1 MSDDIEDRVKQAQ
14 EQNRQ
19 DNAPGSENIGL
30 EGDGKSGA
38 LSQARDM
45 IAEHNQLA
53 ADVNTQMFAQDDAMI
68 DDAIRSGNEGL
79 AGSVL
84 DQPDQD
90 EQIDNQPDPPTHEQ
104 QDEADGGN
112 ADGGNAD
119 SVPEEPQQE
128 QPAPEQPQPD
138 AEQPA
143 PAPAPE
149 QSAPEQPAPAEPQS
163 EAAAPD
169 NAGATA
175 ASYEV
180 PTAQTTP
187 APDAT
192 ASAEPGGLAG
202 SSSVPG
208 VSEHP
213 YGPDDV
219 FTNVPNPE
227 GPASGDGPAIAPPSM
242 PDTVP
247 SAPGGESPS
256 APEVPGGPQPSQP
269 QPDQPSTPEPS
280 TPEPAPQ
287 PSTPAPQP
295 EPQPQPEPSAPSA
308 QPEPE
313 PQQPQNVPAQG
324 DNGKAAYLRRQA
336 DRIEQRADM
345 ADNAASRGD
354 RNMMRQGVLHQ
365 MDKRTLVHDTGVAG
379 RLQGGK
385 KSALLSHNAQLAAD
399 IRDSA
404 RTQSKLSAQ
413 YSRVHKDAGIGY
425 RQANKLR
432 KAADQMESKKAQPQ
446 QQVEP
451 QSKKEIEP
459 KKDNKQVAPS
469 PKAQGKSLVKKAAPK
484 ALAKGMPKIVPK
496 PKPKAPSA
504 GNQQKIAEVPKQ
516 SVSGFVG
523 TGPGMGNIGGAG
535 GKPFR
540 TNIASYIEA
549 PKLPNVDPR
558 QIAKAGVQAYDNAT
572 KMRDNIEGAI
582 SKVSP
587 MAGLV
592 IKGQRK
598 LGDAII
604 GMTPGGMLSNAMG
617 GAVRSYANGADEHKT
632 TSTALVEG
640 QGKDAAPKAKAPKG
654 MKQLAPSKDVP
665 QLSSTPDL
673 PSASANNFTLNDL
686 GKSTLQRVMMTD
698 EAYNGGDKQLQQQA
712 FNDAMKS
719 YGDILK
725 NPSAGEA
732 MFSQESKSE
741 QMKIAQ
747 EAFQQAGLGTIN
759 KGAAPQQQSQPSSF
773 RTNRRLDALQDRL
786 GDAAAKERSANR
798 DFESQDLKYC

>member
-112 ADGGNAD
+112 VDGGNAD
-119 SVPEEPQQE
+119 SAPEEPQQE
-128 QPAPEQPQPD
+128 QPAPEQPQPE

-143 PAPAPE
+143 PAP
-149 QSAPEQPAPAEPQS
+149 APEQPAPAEPQS
-163 EAAAPD
+163 EAVAPD

-180 PTAQTTP
+180 PTAETTP

-192 ASAEPGGLAG
+192 ASAEPSGLAG
-202 SSSVPG
+202 SSNVPG

-247 SAPGGESPS
+247 SAPGGDSPS
-256 APEVPGGPQPSQP
+256 TPDVPGGPQPSQP
-269 QPDQPSTPEPS
+269 QPDQPATPEPS

-295 EPQPQPEPSAPSA
+295 EPQPEPQPSAPSA

-345 ADNAASRGD
+345 ADNAANRGD

-413 YSRVHKDAGIGY
+413 YSRVHKDAAVGY

-446 QQVEP
+446 QQQQV
-451 QSKKEIEP
+451 EP
-459 KKDNKQVAPS
+459 KKDNKQVEPKKENKQLAPA
-469 PKAQGKSLVKKAAPK
+469 PKAQGKSLTKVAPK
-484 ALAKGMPKIVPK
+484 PKAKPAPK

-523 TGPGMGNIGGAG
+523 TGPGMGSVGAAG

-540 TNIASYIEA
+540 TAMTSYIEA

-617 GAVRSYANGADEHKT
+617 GAVRNYANGADEHKT

-640 QGKDAAPKAKAPKG
+640 QGKDATPKGKAPKG

-673 PSASANNFTLNDL
+673 PSPSANNFTLNDL
-686 GKSTLQRVMMTD
+686 GRSTLQRVMMTD

-712 FNDAMKS
+712 FDDAMKS

-759 KGAAPQQQSQPSSF
+759 KGAAPQLQSQPSSF

>member
-53 ADVNTQMFAQDDAMI
+53 ADVNAQMFAQDDAMI
-68 DDAIRSGNEGL
+68 DDAIRSGNEGV

-84 DQPDQD
+84 NQPDQS

-104 QDEADGGN
+104 QDEAAGGD
-112 ADGGNAD
+112 ADGGNTDQSA
-119 SVPEEPQQE
+119 PEEPQQE
-128 QPAPEQPQPD
+128 QPAPEQPQPE

-143 PAPAPE
+143 PAPAP
-149 QSAPEQPAPAEPQS
+149 APEQPAPAEPQS

-169 NAGATA
+169 NAGATT

-180 PTAQTTP
+180 PTAETSP

-192 ASAEPGGLAG
+192 ASAEPSGLAG

-247 SAPGGESPS
+247 SAPGGDSPS
-256 APEVPGGPQPSQP
+256 TPDVPGGPQPSQP
-269 QPDQPSTPEPS
+269 QPDQPATPEPS

-295 EPQPQPEPSAPSA
+295 EPQPQPEPSSPSA
-308 QPEPE
+308 QPQPE

-404 RTQSKLSAQ
+404 RTQSKLTAQ

-459 KKDNKQVAPS
+459 KKDNKQVAPA
-469 PKAQGKSLVKKAAPK
+469 PKAQGKGLAKKAAPK

-496 PKPKAPSA
+496 PKPKAPSV

-523 TGPGMGNIGGAG
+523 TGPSMGSISAAG
-535 GKPFR
+535 GRPFH
-540 TNIASYIEA
+540 TAPTSYISA
-549 PKLPNVDPR
+549 PKLPSVDPR
-558 QIAKAGVQAYDNAT
+558 QIAKAGVQLHDNAE
-572 KMRDNIEGAI
+572 KMRDNIEDGI
-582 SKVSP
+582 SKISP
-587 MAGLV
+587 MAGFL

-598 LGDAII
+598 LGDAVI

-617 GAVRSYANGADEHKT
+617 DAVRNYANGADEHKT

-640 QGKDAAPKAKAPKG
+640 QGKKSAPKG

-673 PSASANNFTLNDL
+673 PSASANNFALNDL
-686 GKSTLQRVMMTD
+686 GRSTLQRVMMTD

-712 FNDAMKS
+712 FDDAMKS

-725 NPSAGEA
+725 SPSAGEA

-759 KGAAPQQQSQPSSF
+759 KGATPQLQNQPSSF

>member
-68 DDAIRSGNEGL
+68 DDEIRSGNEGV
-79 AGSVL
+79 AENVL
-84 DQPDQD
+84 NQPDPS

-104 QDEADGGN
+104 QGEADGGN
-112 ADGGNAD
+112 ADGGNTDTA
-119 SVPEEPQQE
+119 PEEPQQE

-143 PAPAPE
+143 PAQPAPE
-149 QSAPEQPAPAEPQS
+149 QAPEQPAPAESQS

-202 SSSVPG
+202 SSNVPG

-227 GPASGDGPAIAPPSM
+227 GPSSGDGPAIAPPSM

-247 SAPGGESPS
+247 SASGGESPS

-269 QPDQPSTPEPS
+269 QPDQPTPESS

-287 PSTPAPQP
+287 PQSQP
-295 EPQPQPEPSAPSA
+295 EPQPQPEPSNPSA

-404 RTQSKLSAQ
+404 RTQSKLTAQ

-451 QSKKEIEP
+451 
-459 KKDNKQVAPS
+459 KKDNKQLE
-469 PKAQGKSLVKKAAPK
+469 PKKENKQLTPAPK
-484 ALAKGMPKIVPK
+484 ATVVPKNTKPIPAPKPKAKPAPK
-496 PKPKAPSA
+496 PKPKEPTPSN

-516 SVSGFVG
+516 STFGFVG
-523 TGPGMGNIGGAG
+523 TGPSMGSVGAAG

-540 TNIASYIEA
+540 TNMTSYISA

-617 GAVRSYANGADEHKT
+617 GAIRNYANGADEHKT

-640 QGKDAAPKAKAPKG
+640 QGKGASPKGKAPKG

-673 PSASANNFTLNDL
+673 PSPSDSNFTLNDL
-686 GKSTLQRVMMTD
+686 GRSTLQRVMMTD

-712 FNDAMKS
+712 FNDAMQS

-759 KGAAPQQQSQPSSF
+759 KGAAPQLQNKPSSF

>member
-53 ADVNTQMFAQDDAMI
+53 ADVNAQMFAQDDAMI
-68 DDAIRSGNEGL
+68 DDAIRSGNEGV

-84 DQPDQD
+84 NQPDQS

-119 SVPEEPQQE
+119 SAPEEPQQE
-128 QPAPEQPQPD
+128 QPAPEQPQPE

-143 PAPAPE
+143 PAP
-149 QSAPEQPAPAEPQS
+149 APEQPAPAEPQS

-180 PTAQTTP
+180 PTAETTP

-192 ASAEPGGLAG
+192 ASAEPSGLAG
-202 SSSVPG
+202 SSNVPG

-451 QSKKEIEP
+451 
-459 KKDNKQVAPS
+459 KKDVEPNKENKQVAP
-469 PKAQGKSLVKKAAPK
+469 KAPAKSLAKKPTAPK
-484 ALAKGMPKIVPK
+484 ALAKGMPKKQISTPK
-496 PKPKAPSA
+496 IKQPKAPSA

-523 TGPGMGNIGGAG
+523 TGPGMGSVGAAG

-540 TNIASYIEA
+540 TAMTSYISA

-558 QIAKAGVQAYDNAT
+558 QIAKAGVQMYDNAA
-572 KMRDNIEGAI
+572 KMRDNIEDGI

-587 MAGLV
+587 MAGFL

-598 LGDAII
+598 LGDAVI

-617 GAVRSYANGADEHKT
+617 DAVRNYANGADDHKT
-632 TSTALVEG
+632 KSTALVEG
-640 QGKDAAPKAKAPKG
+640 QSKKSAPKG
-654 MKQLAPSKDVP
+654 MKQLSPSKDVP

-686 GKSTLQRVMMTD
+686 GRSTLQRVMMTD

-712 FNDAMKS
+712 FNDAMQS

-759 KGAAPQQQSQPSSF
+759 KGAAPQIQNQPSSF

>member
-30 EGDGKSGA
+30 EGDGKSGT

-53 ADVNTQMFAQDDAMI
+53 ADVNAQMFAQDDAMI
-68 DDAIRSGNEGL
+68 DDAIRSGNEGV

-84 DQPDQD
+84 NQPDQS
-90 EQIDNQPDPPTHEQ
+90 EQLDNQPDPPTHEQ
-104 QDEADGGN
+104 QDESAGGDADGGN
-112 ADGGNAD
+112 TDQSA
-119 SVPEEPQQE
+119 PEEPQQE
-128 QPAPEQPQPD
+128 QPAPEQPQPEV
-138 AEQPA
+138 EQPA
-143 PAPAPE
+143 PAP
-149 QSAPEQPAPAEPQS
+149 APEQPAPAEPQS

-169 NAGATA
+169 NAGATT

-180 PTAQTTP
+180 PTAETSP

-192 ASAEPGGLAG
+192 ASAEPSGLAG

-247 SAPGGESPS
+247 SAPGGDSPS
-256 APEVPGGPQPSQP
+256 TPDVPGGPQPSQP
-269 QPDQPSTPEPS
+269 QPDQPATPEPS

-295 EPQPQPEPSAPSA
+295 EPQPEPQPSSPSA

-336 DRIEQRADM
+336 DRIEQRANM

-432 KAADQMESKKAQPQ
+432 KAADQMESKKTQPQ

-459 KKDNKQVAPS
+459 KKDNKQVAPA
-469 PKAQGKSLVKKAAPK
+469 PKAQGKGLVKKAAPK

-523 TGPGMGNIGGAG
+523 TGPSMGSISAAG
-535 GKPFR
+535 GRPFH
-540 TNIASYIEA
+540 TAPTSYISA
-549 PKLPNVDPR
+549 PKLPNIDPR
-558 QIAKAGVQAYDNAT
+558 QIAKAGVQLHDNAE
-572 KMRDNIEGAI
+572 KMRDNIEDGI
-582 SKVSP
+582 SKISP
-587 MAGLV
+587 MAGFL
-592 IKGQRK
+592 
-598 LGDAII
+598 
-604 GMTPGGMLSNAMG
+604 N
-617 GAVRSYANGADEHKT
+617 KT
-632 TSTALVEG
+632 KSTALVEG
-640 QGKDAAPKAKAPKG
+640 QSKKSAPKG

-673 PSASANNFTLNDL
+673 PSASADNFTLNDL
-686 GKSTLQRVMMTD
+686 GRSTLQRVMMTD

-712 FNDAMKS
+712 FDDAMKS

-725 NPSAGEA
+725 SPSAGEA

-759 KGAAPQQQSQPSSF
+759 KGAAPQLQSQPSSF

>member
-104 QDEADGGN
+104 QGEADGGN
-112 ADGGNAD
+112 ADGGNTDTA
-119 SVPEEPQQE
+119 PEEPQQE
-128 QPAPEQPQPD
+128 QPAPEQPQSEV
-138 AEQPA
+138 EQPV

-149 QSAPEQPAPAEPQS
+149 QAPEQPAPAEPQS

-169 NAGATA
+169 NAGATT

-202 SSSVPG
+202 SSNVPG

-227 GPASGDGPAIAPPSM
+227 GPSSGDGPAIAPPSM

-247 SAPGGESPS
+247 SAPSGESPS

-269 QPDQPSTPEPS
+269 QLDQPTPEPS

-287 PSTPAPQP
+287 PQ
-295 EPQPQPEPSAPSA
+295 PQPQPEPRPQPEPSNPSA

-385 KSALLSHNAQLAAD
+385 KTALLSHNAQLAAD

-451 QSKKEIEP
+451 
-459 KKDNKQVAPS
+459 KKDNKQLEPKKENKQLTPV
-469 PKAQGKSLVKKAAPK
+469 PKATVVPKNTKPIPAPK
-484 ALAKGMPKIVPK
+484 PKAKPAPK
-496 PKPKAPSA
+496 PKPKEPTPSN

-516 SVSGFVG
+516 STSGFVG
-523 TGPGMGNIGGAG
+523 TGPSMGNISAAG

-540 TNIASYIEA
+540 TNVTSYIEA
-549 PKLPNVDPR
+549 PKLSNVGPR

-617 GAVRSYANGADEHKT
+617 GAIRNYANGADEHKT

-640 QGKDAAPKAKAPKG
+640 QGKDVSPKGKAPKG

-673 PSASANNFTLNDL
+673 PSASDSNFTLNDL
-686 GKSTLQRVMMTD
+686 GRFTLQRVMMTD

-725 NPSAGEA
+725 SPSAGEA

>member
-119 SVPEEPQQE
+119 SAPEEPQQE

-143 PAPAPE
+143 PAPE
-149 QSAPEQPAPAEPQS
+149 QAPEQPAPAEPQS
-163 EAAAPD
+163 EAAVPD
-169 NAGATA
+169 NAGATT

-180 PTAQTTP
+180 PTAQTSPT
-187 APDAT
+187 PDAT
-192 ASAEPGGLAG
+192 ASAEPSGLAG
-202 SSSVPG
+202 SSNVPG

-227 GPASGDGPAIAPPSM
+227 GPASGDGPSIAPPSM

-247 SAPGGESPS
+247 SATGGDSPS
-256 APEVPGGPQPSQP
+256 TPDVPGGPQPSQP
-269 QPDQPSTPEPS
+269 QPDQPAPEPS

-295 EPQPQPEPSAPSA
+295 EPQPEPQPSAPSA

-345 ADNAASRGD
+345 ADNAANRGD

-413 YSRVHKDAGIGY
+413 YSRVHKDAAVGY

-446 QQVEP
+446 QQQQV
-451 QSKKEIEP
+451 EP
-459 KKDNKQVAPS
+459 KKDNKQVEPKKENKQIA
-469 PKAQGKSLVKKAAPK
+469 PKAQGKSLTKVAPK
-484 ALAKGMPKIVPK
+484 PKAKPAPK
-496 PKPKAPSA
+496 PKPKAPALSA

-516 SVSGFVG
+516 SMPGVG
-523 TGPGMGNIGGAG
+523 TGPSIGNIGGAG

-617 GAVRSYANGADEHKT
+617 GAVRNYANGADEHKT

-640 QGKDAAPKAKAPKG
+640 QGKDAAPKGKAPKG

-673 PSASANNFTLNDL
+673 PSPSDSNFTLNDL

-759 KGAAPQQQSQPSSF
+759 KGAAPQIQNQPSSF

>member
-38 LSQARDM
+38 LSKARDM

-90 EQIDNQPDPPTHEQ
+90 EQIDNQPDLPTHEQ

-112 ADGGNAD
+112 VDGGNAD
-119 SVPEEPQQE
+119 SAPEEPQQE
-128 QPAPEQPQPD
+128 QPAPEQPQPE

-143 PAPAPE
+143 PAP
-149 QSAPEQPAPAEPQS
+149 APEQPAPAEPQS

-169 NAGATA
+169 NAGATT

-180 PTAQTTP
+180 PTAETTP

-227 GPASGDGPAIAPPSM
+227 GPSSGDGPAIAPPSM

-247 SAPGGESPS
+247 SAPGGDSPS
-256 APEVPGGPQPSQP
+256 TPNVPGGPQPSQP
-269 QPDQPSTPEPS
+269 QPDQPAPEPS

-287 PSTPAPQP
+287 PQPQPQP
-295 EPQPQPEPSAPSA
+295 EPQPQSEPEPSSPSA
-308 QPEPE
+308 QPTPEPA

-345 ADNAASRGD
+345 ADNAANRGD

-385 KSALLSHNAQLAAD
+385 KTALLSHNAQLAAD

-451 QSKKEIEP
+451 
-459 KKDNKQVAPS
+459 KKDVEPNKENKQVAP
-469 PKAQGKSLVKKAAPK
+469 KAPAKSLAKKPTVPK
-484 ALAKGMPKIVPK
+484 ALAKGMPKKQISTPK
-496 PKPKAPSA
+496 IKQPTPSA

-523 TGPGMGNIGGAG
+523 TGPGMGSVGAAG

-540 TNIASYIEA
+540 TAMTSYISA
-549 PKLPNVDPR
+549 PKLPSVDPR
-558 QIAKAGVQAYDNAT
+558 QIAKAGVQLHDNAE
-572 KMRDNIEGAI
+572 KLRDNIEDGI

-587 MAGLV
+587 MAGFL

-598 LGDAII
+598 LGDAVI

-617 GAVRSYANGADEHKT
+617 DAVRSYANGADDHKT

-673 PSASANNFTLNDL
+673 PSPSDSNFTLNDL
-686 GKSTLQRVMMTD
+686 GRSTLQRVMMTD

-712 FNDAMKS
+712 FDDAMKS

-759 KGAAPQQQSQPSSF
+759 KGAAPQIQNQPSSF

>member
-104 QDEADGGN
+104 QDEAAGGDTDGGN
-112 ADGGNAD
+112 ADQTA
-119 SVPEEPQQE
+119 PEEPQQE

-149 QSAPEQPAPAEPQS
+149 QAPEQPAPAEPQS

-169 NAGATA
+169 NAGATT

-202 SSSVPG
+202 SSNVPG

-227 GPASGDGPAIAPPSM
+227 GPSSGDGPAIAPPST

-269 QPDQPSTPEPS
+269 QPD
-280 TPEPAPQ
+280 
-287 PSTPAPQP
+287 
-295 EPQPQPEPSAPSA
+295 
-308 QPEPE
+308 
-313 PQQPQNVPAQG
+313 QPQNVPAQG

-379 RLQGGK
+379 RLQGAK
-385 KSALLSHNAQLAAD
+385 KTALLSHNTQLAAD

-451 QSKKEIEP
+451 
-459 KKDNKQVAPS
+459 KKDAEPNKENKQVAP
-469 PKAQGKSLVKKAAPK
+469 KAPAKSLAKKPTVPK
-484 ALAKGMPKIVPK
+484 ALAKGMPKKQISAPK
-496 PKPKAPSA
+496 PKPKEPTPSN

-523 TGPGMGNIGGAG
+523 TGPSMGGVGAAG

-540 TNIASYIEA
+540 TNMTSYIEA
-549 PKLPNVDPR
+549 PKLPNVDSR

-617 GAVRSYANGADEHKT
+617 GAIRNYANGADEHKT

-640 QGKDAAPKAKAPKG
+640 QGKDASPKGKAPKG

-673 PSASANNFTLNDL
+673 LSASANNFTLNDL

-712 FNDAMKS
+712 FNDAMQS

-759 KGAAPQQQSQPSSF
+759 KGAAPQLQNKPSSF
-773 RTNRRLDALQDRL
+773 RTNSRLDALQDRL

>member
-68 DDAIRSGNEGL
+68 DDAIRSGNEGV

-84 DQPDQD
+84 NQPDQS

-104 QDEADGGN
+104 QDEAAGGD
-112 ADGGNAD
+112 ADGGNTDQTA
-119 SVPEEPQQE
+119 PEEPQQE
-128 QPAPEQPQPD
+128 QPAPEQPQPE
-138 AEQPA
+138 AEQPT
-143 PAPAPE
+143 P
-149 QSAPEQPAPAEPQS
+149 APEQPAPAEPQS

-169 NAGATA
+169 NGGATA

-180 PTAQTTP
+180 PTAQTAP

-192 ASAEPGGLAG
+192 ASAEPSGLAG
-202 SSSVPG
+202 SSNVPG

-227 GPASGDGPAIAPPSM
+227 GPSSGDGPAIAPPSM

-247 SAPGGESPS
+247 SAPGGDSPS
-256 APEVPGGPQPSQP
+256 TPDVPGGPQPSQP
-269 QPDQPSTPEPS
+269 QPDQPAPEPS

-313 PQQPQNVPAQG
+313 SQQPQNVPAQG

-345 ADNAASRGD
+345 ADNAANRGD

-413 YSRVHKDAGIGY
+413 YSRVHKDAAVGY

-446 QQVEP
+446 QQQQV
-451 QSKKEIEP
+451 EP
-459 KKDNKQVAPS
+459 KKDNKQVEPKKENKQLAPA
-469 PKAQGKSLVKKAAPK
+469 PKVQGKSLAKVAPK
-484 ALAKGMPKIVPK
+484 PKAKPAPK
-496 PKPKAPSA
+496 PKPKAPAPSA

-516 SVSGFVG
+516 SMPGVG
-523 TGPGMGNIGGAG
+523 TGPSIGNIGGAG

-549 PKLPNVDPR
+549 PKLPSVDPR
-558 QIAKAGVQAYDNAT
+558 QIAKAGVQMYDNAT
-572 KMRDNIEGAI
+572 KFRDNMENALI
-582 SKVSP
+582 KVSP
-587 MAGLV
+587 IAGTLV
-592 IKGQRK
+592 KGQRE
-598 LGDAII
+598 LGDKLIS
-604 GMTPGGMLSNAMG
+604 MTPGGMLSNAMG
-617 GAVRSYANGADEHKT
+617 GAVRNYANGADEHKT

-640 QGKDAAPKAKAPKG
+640 QGKDAAPKGKAPKG

-665 QLSSTPDL
+665 QLSSTPGL
-673 PSASANNFTLNDL
+673 PSASADNFTLNDL

-759 KGAAPQQQSQPSSF
+759 KGAAPQIQNQPSSF

>member
-53 ADVNTQMFAQDDAMI
+53 ADVNAQMFAQDDAMI
-68 DDAIRSGNEGL
+68 DDAIRSGNEGV
-79 AGSVL
+79 AGNVL
-84 DQPDQD
+84 NQPDSS

-104 QDEADGGN
+104 QDEAAGGD
-112 ADGGNAD
+112 ADGGNTDQTA
-119 SVPEEPQQE
+119 PEEPQQE
-128 QPAPEQPQPD
+128 QPAPEQPQPE

-143 PAPAPE
+143 PAP
-149 QSAPEQPAPAEPQS
+149 APEQPAPAEPQS

-169 NAGATA
+169 NGGATA

-192 ASAEPGGLAG
+192 ASAEPSGLAG
-202 SSSVPG
+202 SSNVPG

-247 SAPGGESPS
+247 SAPGGDSPS
-256 APEVPGGPQPSQP
+256 TPDVPGGPQPSQP
-269 QPDQPSTPEPS
+269 QPDQPATPEPS
-280 TPEPAPQ
+280 VPAPAPQ

-295 EPQPQPEPSAPSA
+295 EPQPEPQPSSPSA

-345 ADNAASRGD
+345 ADNAANRGD

-404 RTQSKLSAQ
+404 RTQSKLTAQ
-413 YSRVHKDAGIGY
+413 YSRVHKDAAVGY

-459 KKDNKQVAPS
+459 KKDNKQVAPA
-469 PKAQGKSLVKKAAPK
+469 PKAQSKSLTKVVPKPK
-484 ALAKGMPKIVPK
+484 AKPAPK
-496 PKPKAPSA
+496 PKPKAPAPSA

-516 SVSGFVG
+516 SMPGVG
-523 TGPGMGNIGGAG
+523 TGPSIGNIGGAG

-540 TNIASYIEA
+540 TNMASYIEA
-549 PKLPNVDPR
+549 PKLPNIDPR
-558 QIAKAGVQAYDNAT
+558 QIAKAGVQLHDNAE
-572 KMRDNIEGAI
+572 KLRDNIEDGI

-587 MAGLV
+587 MAGFL

-598 LGDAII
+598 LGDAVI
-604 GMTPGGMLSNAMG
+604 GMTLGGMLSNAMG
-617 GAVRSYANGADEHKT
+617 DAVRNYANGADDHKT
-632 TSTALVEG
+632 KSTALVEG
-640 QGKDAAPKAKAPKG
+640 QSKKSAPKG

-712 FNDAMKS
+712 FDDAMKS

-725 NPSAGEA
+725 SPSAGEA

-759 KGAAPQQQSQPSSF
+759 KGAAPQLQNQPSSF

>member
-104 QDEADGGN
+104 QGEADGGN
-112 ADGGNAD
+112 ADGGNTDTA
-119 SVPEEPQQE
+119 PEEPQQE
-128 QPAPEQPQPD
+128 QPAPEQPQSE

-149 QSAPEQPAPAEPQS
+149 QAPEQPAPAEPQS

-175 ASYEV
+175 VSYEV

-202 SSSVPG
+202 SSNVPG

-227 GPASGDGPAIAPPSM
+227 GPSSGDGPAIAPPSM

-269 QPDQPSTPEPS
+269 QPDQPTPEPS

-287 PSTPAPQP
+287 PQ
-295 EPQPQPEPSAPSA
+295 PQPQPEPSNPSA
-308 QPEPE
+308 QPQSE

-385 KSALLSHNAQLAAD
+385 KTALLSHNAQLAAD

-404 RTQSKLSAQ
+404 RTQSKLTAQ

-451 QSKKEIEP
+451 
-459 KKDNKQVAPS
+459 KKDAEPNKENKQVAP
-469 PKAQGKSLVKKAAPK
+469 KAPAKSLAKKPTVPK
-484 ALAKGMPKIVPK
+484 ALAKGMPKKQISAPK
-496 PKPKAPSA
+496 PKPKEPTPSN

-523 TGPGMGNIGGAG
+523 TGPGMGSVGAAG

-540 TNIASYIEA
+540 TAMTSYIEV
-549 PKLPNVDPR
+549 PKLPSVDPR
-558 QIAKAGVQAYDNAT
+558 QIAKAGVQAYDNAA

-617 GAVRSYANGADEHKT
+617 GAIRNYANGADEHKT

-640 QGKDAAPKAKAPKG
+640 QGKDASPKGKAPKG

-712 FNDAMKS
+712 FDDAMKS

-759 KGAAPQQQSQPSSF
+759 KGAAPQLQNKPSSF
-773 RTNRRLDALQDRL
+773 RTNSRLDALQDRL

>member
-90 EQIDNQPDPPTHEQ
+90 EQIDNQPDSPTHEQ
-104 QDEADGGN
+104 QGEADGGN
-112 ADGGNAD
+112 ADGGNTD
-119 SVPEEPQQE
+119 TVPEEPQQE

-138 AEQPA
+138 AEQQA

-149 QSAPEQPAPAEPQS
+149 QAPEQPAPAEPQS

-169 NAGATA
+169 NAGATT

-202 SSSVPG
+202 SSNVPG

-227 GPASGDGPAIAPPSM
+227 GPSSGDGPAIASPSM

-269 QPDQPSTPEPS
+269 QPDQPSKPEPS

-287 PSTPAPQP
+287 P
-295 EPQPQPEPSAPSA
+295 QPQPEPSSPSA

-385 KSALLSHNAQLAAD
+385 KTALLSHNAQLAAD

-451 QSKKEIEP
+451 
-459 KKDNKQVAPS
+459 KKDVEPNKENKQVAP
-469 PKAQGKSLVKKAAPK
+469 KAPAKSLAKKPTVPK
-484 ALAKGMPKIVPK
+484 SLAKGMPKTQISAPK
-496 PKPKAPSA
+496 PKPKPKEPTPSN

-516 SVSGFVG
+516 STFGFVG
-523 TGPGMGNIGGAG
+523 TGPSMGNVGAAG

-540 TNIASYIEA
+540 TNMTSYIEA

-617 GAVRSYANGADEHKT
+617 GAIRNYANGADEHKT

-640 QGKDAAPKAKAPKG
+640 QGKDAAPKGKAPKG

-686 GKSTLQRVMMTD
+686 GRSTLQRVMMTD

-712 FNDAMKS
+712 FDDAMKS

-725 NPSAGEA
+725 SPSAGEA

>member
-53 ADVNTQMFAQDDAMI
+53 ADVNAQMFAQDDAMI
-68 DDAIRSGNEGL
+68 DDAIRSGNEGV
-79 AGSVL
+79 AESVL
-84 DQPDQD
+84 NQPDQS
-90 EQIDNQPDPPTHEQ
+90 EQLDNQPDPPTHEQ
-104 QDEADGGN
+104 QDEAAGGDTDGDN
-112 ADGGNAD
+112 TDQSA
-119 SVPEEPQQE
+119 PEEPQQE
-128 QPAPEQPQPD
+128 QPVPEQPQPE

-143 PAPAPE
+143 PAP
-149 QSAPEQPAPAEPQS
+149 APEQPAPAEPQS

-180 PTAQTTP
+180 PTAQTSP

-202 SSSVPG
+202 SSNVPG

-227 GPASGDGPAIAPPSM
+227 GPSSGDGPAIAPPSM

-269 QPDQPSTPEPS
+269 QPDQPATPEPS

-287 PSTPAPQP
+287 P
-295 EPQPQPEPSAPSA
+295 QPQPEPHPQPEPSSPSA
-308 QPEPE
+308 QPQPE

-404 RTQSKLSAQ
+404 RTQSKLTAQ

-459 KKDNKQVAPS
+459 KKDNKQVAPA
-469 PKAQGKSLVKKAAPK
+469 PKAQGKGLVKKAAPK
-484 ALAKGMPKIVPK
+484 ALAKGMPKKQISTPK
-496 PKPKAPSA
+496 IKQPTPSN

-523 TGPGMGNIGGAG
+523 TGPSMGSVGAAG
-535 GKPFR
+535 GRPFH
-540 TNIASYIEA
+540 TALTSYISA
-549 PKLPNVDPR
+549 PKLPNIDPR
-558 QIAKAGVQAYDNAT
+558 QIAKAGVQAYDSAA
-572 KMRDNIEGAI
+572 KFRDNMENAMI
-582 SKVSP
+582 KVSP
-587 MAGLV
+587 IAGTL
-592 IKGQRK
+592 IKGQRM
-598 LGDAII
+598 LGDKLIS
-604 GMTPGGMLSNAMG
+604 MTPGGMLSNAMG
-617 GAVRSYANGADEHKT
+617 GAVRNYANGADEHKT

-640 QGKDAAPKAKAPKG
+640 QGKDAAPKAKVPKG

-673 PSASANNFTLNDL
+673 PSASADNFTLNDL

-712 FNDAMKS
+712 FDDAMKS

-725 NPSAGEA
+725 SPSAGEA